1 MGFDHPAGS
10 RDSGKLLLTSI
21 GAVYIVAGIA
31 WVIGQIIHGEPLV
44 NLLIVPLLV
53 GIPGLVVLLGTH
65 RLPRTDVDSDFY
77 SVIGKWCLGSI
88 GVSIVVL
95 IVYHVLPTDSL
106 SNPSRSILILSA
118 LSSVAGFGIGIH
130 DARAKTRAREVTQRN
145 RELQQVRA
153 QLERS
158 NERLEQF
165 AYAAS
170 HDLEE
175 PLRMV
180 TSYLSLLEDRY
191 GDELDE
197 EGEEFIEF
205 AVDGADRMKSMI
217 DALLEYSRVE
227 TRGEPMEPVDL
238 ADVLAT
244 VTKNLEIQIAESDAT
259 IELEELPRVMG
270 DRGQLQHVFQNL
282 LSNALEYSED
292 EPPRV
297 TVSAS
302 RDDSM
307 WIVSV
312 QDNGIGIPRESQ
324 EDIFE
329 VFERLHTREEHAGTG
344 IGLALCKRV
353 VERHGGDIWVESEP
367 GEGSTFSV
375 SLPTVGPQREIEPRR
390 EGY

>member
-1 MGFDHPAGS
+1 MGFVLPTGS
-10 RDSGKLLLTSI
+10 RASGRLLLAGI
-21 GAVYIVAGIA
+21 GAIYIVAGTA
-31 WVIGQIIHGEPLV
+31 WVVEQLIYGEPLV

-53 GIPGLVVLLGTH
+53 CIPGFVVLLGTY
-65 RLPRTDVDSDFY
+65 RLPRTDIDADFFPI
-77 SVIGKWCLGSI
+77 IGRWCLGSI
-88 GVSIVVL
+88 GVIIVVL
-95 IVYHVLPTDSL
+95 ILYHALPTDSL
-106 SNPSRSILILSA
+106 SNPGRSILILSA

-191 GDELDE
+191 ADELDE
-197 EGEEFIEF
+197 DGEEFIEF
-205 AVDGADRMKSMI
+205 AVGGAERMKAMI

-227 TRGEPMEPVDL
+227 TQGKPLEPVDL
-238 ADVLAT
+238 GAVLET
-244 VTKNLEIQIAESDAT
+244 VTKNLEIQISESNAN

-282 LSNALEYSED
+282 LSNAITYSD
-292 EPPRV
+292 GSFPRI

-307 WIVSV
+307 WVVSV
-312 QDNGIGIPRESQ
+312 QDNGIGIPAENQ

-329 VFERLHTREEHAGTG
+329 VFERLHTHEEHTGTG
-344 IGLALCKRV
+344 IGLALCKRI
-353 VERHGGDIWVESEP
+353 VERHGGDIWVDSEP
-367 GEGSTFSV
+367 GEGATFSFTLPAV
-375 SLPTVGPQREIEPRR
+375 STQRKVEPSRR
-390 EGY
+390 